1 MSVRGGSTFAEHYF
15 QGVAVL
21 RCQPAY
27 LFSIDYGF
35 DLELSLAGEKRVG
48 PQALQLF
55 IDGQWMPLNRVK
67 LKPTL
72 WPAFYKFTKFLRLR
86 P

>member
-1 MSVRGGSTFAEHYF
+1 MSVLGGSRFAEHYF

-21 RCQPAY
+21 RCQPSY
-27 LFSIDYGF
+27 LLSIDYEL
-35 DLELSLAGEKRVG
+35 DLNLSLAGERRVG
-48 PQALQLF
+48 PQALELF
-55 IDGQWMPLNRVK
+55 VDGRWVPLNRVP

-72 WPAFYKFTKFLRLR
+72 WPALYKLTKFLRLR